1 MYSIV
6 MKWVEDKKEVWRKS
20 TSYLFSL
27 VLKLVKHCSS
37 YHLEVT
43 MVRI

>member
-6 MKWVEDKKEVWRKS
+6 MKWVEDKKEVWRKI

-27 VLKLVKHCSS
+27 VLKLVKHCFS

-43 MVRI
+43 ILRI